1 MIGLKLHARSH
12 HGARFEKR
20 IMPPFELPPIGLSTC
35 HARRR
40 LAAADAVEH
49 HYFQEASPSP
59 GPCYSPSSCR
69 KSLKKK
75 VMLKKSLPYFTG
87 YFSVKFGVIPCFFP
101 EKFGGTVRNFDINI
115 LGLAFKTIQGVC
127 FTQFHW
133 GLNFVYLLAWL
144 ATLKLYM

>member
-1 MIGLKLHARSH
+1 MLATSVKIIERTEPYTSCSQGMQYVIGLKLHARSH
-12 HGARFEKR
+12 HGARFENR
-20 IMPPFELPPIGLSTC
+20 IMPLFELPPIGLSTC

-75 VMLKKSLPYFTG
+75 VMLKKKTFHISP
-87 YFSVKFGVIPCFFP
+87 
-101 EKFGGTVRNFDINI
+101 GTS
-115 LGLAFKTIQGVC
+115 Q
-127 FTQFHW
+127 
-133 GLNFVYLLAWL
+133 
-144 ATLKLYM
+144 